1 MEKICD
7 YCGEEK
13 GQVQILN
20 PNFDS
25 DNYWLVCRTCE
36 KVIAEQQRLSLGM
49 FLQDFERKNKLSTGI
64 PEKMVE
70 QSSKRIK
77 ELAYESGKEVLSVT
91 IEKK

>member
-13 GQVQILN
+13 GQVTILN
-20 PNFDS
+20 PNTDS
-25 DNYWLVCRTCE
+25 DDFWIVCRTCQKIIE
-36 KVIAEQQRLSLGM
+36 EQKTLSLGM
-49 FLQDFERKNKLSTGI
+49 FLQDFEKKNKLSTGI